1 MATDLSQLIT
11 DFYSYFLGLYH
22 EAKTQPP
29 GAAGTQ
35 SNAQP
40 AAAQP
45 AAAQPATAQPATT
58 QSGSTATP
66 VGAFIAFESI
76 GTPMTPEMFK
86 LQSGDFDP
94 GLVLQQFTLRANTI
108 PVVDGTSISAPGLL
122 SVDGAYELMLDAAQP
137 LAAVDVEAFGHIKH
151 SAQEVFEN
159 AVSNYSIPGLSGQF
173 HPAVPGPP
181 DWPSPTG
188 TTAWTSR
195 SFEQSTTVT
204 VAVPDA
210 PKPPVPPRPLPVW
223 VWRVAPPELTVA
235 LKSTQAVVA
244 TVPPRPVSAPPAQV
258 LAAHPVLYRPLVT
271 NAIAARAA
279 LVTPAEAQAPGPSA
293 SPPGHPM
300 LVAATPGTAVHL
312 EAPVVAAAARI
323 GAPTPIATHE
333 PPVATV
339 PPPRVSTPVVIR
351 SDVMALHVQELGQQ
365 STPQT
370 VTSKNF
376 KLSFDYCLVEA
387 KREWMSGSFL
397 TARNWY
403 VPHTKAG
410 EIASGTGESG
420 GSFEVLPVAAIV
432 VQNLVIEADWSHD
445 DTVTLQSSVN
455 FGPFSLVG
463 RTIDQ
468 ARNTLSCPG
477 MQIVAWVFEPMP
489 RLPPNS
495 DPTMT

>member
-1 MATDLSQLIT
+1 
-11 DFYSYFLGLYH
+11 
-22 EAKTQPP
+22 
-29 GAAGTQ
+29 
-35 SNAQP
+35 
-40 AAAQP
+40 
-45 AAAQPATAQPATT
+45 
-58 QSGSTATP
+58 
-66 VGAFIAFESI
+66 
-76 GTPMTPEMFK
+76 
-86 LQSGDFDP
+86 
-94 GLVLQQFTLRANTI
+94 
-108 PVVDGTSISAPGLL
+108 
-122 SVDGAYELMLDAAQP
+122 
-137 LAAVDVEAFGHIKH
+137 
-151 SAQEVFEN
+151 
-159 AVSNYSIPGLSGQF
+159 
-173 HPAVPGPP
+173 
-181 DWPSPTG
+181 
-188 TTAWTSR
+188 
-195 SFEQSTTVT
+195 
-204 VAVPDA
+204 
-210 PKPPVPPRPLPVW
+210 
-223 VWRVAPPELTVA
+223 
-235 LKSTQAVVA
+235 
-244 TVPPRPVSAPPAQV
+244 
-258 LAAHPVLYRPLVT
+258 
-271 NAIAARAA
+271 
-279 LVTPAEAQAPGPSA
+279 
-293 SPPGHPM
+293 
-300 LVAATPGTAVHL
+300 
-312 EAPVVAAAARI
+312 
-323 GAPTPIATHE
+323 
-333 PPVATV
+333 
-339 PPPRVSTPVVIR
+339 
-351 SDVMALHVQELGQQ
+351 MALHVQELGQQ

>member
-1 MATDLSQLIT
+1 MW
-11 DFYSYFLGLYH
+11 
-22 EAKTQPP
+22 
-29 GAAGTQ
+29 
-35 SNAQP
+35 
-40 AAAQP
+40 
-45 AAAQPATAQPATT
+45 
-58 QSGSTATP
+58 
-66 VGAFIAFESI
+66 
-76 GTPMTPEMFK
+76 
-86 LQSGDFDP
+86 
-94 GLVLQQFTLRANTI
+94 R
-108 PVVDGTSISAPGLL
+108 
-122 SVDGAYELMLDAAQP
+122 
-137 LAAVDVEAFGHIKH
+137 
-151 SAQEVFEN
+151 
-159 AVSNYSIPGLSGQF
+159 
-173 HPAVPGPP
+173 
-181 DWPSPTG
+181 
-188 TTAWTSR
+188 
-195 SFEQSTTVT
+195 
-204 VAVPDA
+204 
-210 PKPPVPPRPLPVW
+210 
-223 VWRVAPPELTVA
+223 WRVAPPELTVA
-235 LKSTQAVVA
+235 LRSTQAVVT

-271 NAIAARAA
+271 NAIAARTA
-279 LVTPAEAQAPGPSA
+279 LVTPASAQASRSLA
-293 SPPGHPM
+293 SPAAHPM
-300 LVAATPGTAVHL
+300 LVAAMPGTAVHFQ
-312 EAPVVAAAARI
+312 EPVVAVAART
-323 GAPTPIATHE
+323 GVPTAIATHA

-339 PPPRVSTPVVIR
+339 PPPRVSTPIVIR

-387 KREWMSGSFL
+387 KREWMSGGFL

-410 EIASGTGESG
+410 EIASGTGAGG
-420 GSFEVLPVAAIV
+420 GSFEVLPVAAII

-468 ARNTLSCPG
+468 ANNTLSCPG